1 MEEERAK
8 FLLSEESANKEF
20 HRAQIMRNE
29 FKKMEKHRPT
39 TDFLE
44 AKKELDEYF
53 KKLEHEVQA
62 SIENI
67 KRKHGQTLQR
77 YDFLHDVIKI
87 VSPAVLQSK

>member
-1 MEEERAK
+1 
-8 FLLSEESANKEF
+8 LSEESANKEF

-29 FKKMEKHRPT
+29 FKKMEKHRPN

-67 KRKHGQTLQR
+67 KKKHGQILQR
-77 YDFLHDVIKI
+77 YNFLHDVIEI